1 MQISISNLFL
11 AAFLIAISDDAIQIP
26 PAFVA
31 QTHTHTH
38 KHIFV
43 KNSRKEKITRNLK
56 QPPAKTYKKTTR

>member
-31 QTHTHTH
+31 QTHTHTN
-38 KHIFV
+38 IFS
-43 KNSRKEKITRNLK
+43 SRIPEK
-56 QPPAKTYKKTTR
+56 KKSQEI

>member
-31 QTHTHTH
+31 QTHTHTQTYFRQEFQKRKNH
-38 KHIFV
+38 K
-43 KNSRKEKITRNLK
+43 KSETTSRKNI
-56 QPPAKTYKKTTR
+56 